1 MISINA
7 RITPL
12 SATVRTLRVQILCIG
27 VLFFVLAGL
36 LAVWMSRFIAK
47 PIEDINRSSKELARG
62 NYEVSFNGHGYREI
76 TELSDTLN
84 VTAQALGRVDRLRK
98 DLVANVSHDLRT
110 PLTMIIGYGEVMR
123 DIPGENTPGNIQIIV
138 DEAQRLSLL
147 VNDLLDLSQVEAGV
161 RRMEKSRFN
170 LTEEIRKTLS
180 RYQKLVEQQGYTVE
194 FEAEEDA
201 WVQADQVK
209 IGQVIYNLI
218 NNAISFTGKGKR
230 VTVRQNITASQ
241 VRIDVI
247 DYGVGI
253 PPEEMDSIWDRYY
266 SKKTPHRRAVIGTG
280 LGLSIVKEILQLH
293 NAAFGVDSELEK
305 GSDFWFIL
313 PLDREE
319 TL

>member
-1 MISINA
+1 M
-7 RITPL
+7 
-12 SATVRTLRVQILCIG
+12 
-27 VLFFVLAGL
+27 
-36 LAVWMSRFIAK
+36 
-47 PIEDINRSSKELARG
+47 
-62 NYEVSFNGHGYREI
+62 
-76 TELSDTLN
+76 
-84 VTAQALGRVDRLRK
+84 DRLRK

-123 DIPGENTPGNIQIIV
+123 DIPGENTPENIQIIV

-161 RRMEKSRFN
+161 RRMEKRRFN

-218 NNAISFTGKGKR
+218 NNAISFTGEGKR

-266 SKKTPHRRAVIGTG
+266 SKTPHRRAVIGTG
-280 LGLSIVKEILQLH
+280 LGLSIA
-293 NAAFGVDSELEK
+293 NGDPSTA
-305 GSDFWFIL
+305 
-313 PLDREE
+313 
-319 TL
+319 

>member
-1 MISINA
+1 M
-7 RITPL
+7 
-12 SATVRTLRVQILCIG
+12 
-27 VLFFVLAGL
+27 
-36 LAVWMSRFIAK
+36 
-47 PIEDINRSSKELARG
+47 
-62 NYEVSFNGHGYREI
+62 
-76 TELSDTLN
+76 
-84 VTAQALGRVDRLRK
+84 DRLRK

-123 DIPGENTPGNIQIIV
+123 DIPGENTPENIQIIV

-201 WVQADQVK
+201 WIQADQVK

-218 NNAISFTGKGKR
+218 NNAISFTGEGKR

-253 PPEEMDSIWDRYY
+253 PARGNGS
-266 SKKTPHRRAVIGTG
+266 
-280 LGLSIVKEILQLH
+280 
-293 NAAFGVDSELEK
+293 AFGTAITAKKRPTAV
-305 GSDFWFIL
+305 
-313 PLDREE
+313 R
-319 TL
+319 